1 MTSTFRLTSFHLTGC
16 MFCHGVHLPSLGR
29 CQPFR
34 GMKGSSFN
42 QYENLIPDEYDLI
55 LESSQCGDPC
65 VFLHQRVV
73 LVHMAY
79 RCGVHTKF
87 SCLSGSLL
95 PTHLTFLW
103 VNLITTLPKYTTA
116 VFIQGAVFQMFC
128 PWDSGWIMVKEQ
140 HSTALLGS
148 NA

>member
-34 GMKGSSFN
+34 GWRLAVSINMKT
-42 QYENLIPDEYDLI
+42 
-55 LESSQCGDPC
+55 SSQMSTTWFWSP
-65 VFLHQRVV
+65 VNVETPVFFLHQRVV

-79 RCGVHTKF
+79 RCGVHAKF

-103 VNLITTLPKYTTA
+103 VNLITTLPKYTTV
-116 VFIQGAVFQMFC
+116 VFIQGAVYQMFC